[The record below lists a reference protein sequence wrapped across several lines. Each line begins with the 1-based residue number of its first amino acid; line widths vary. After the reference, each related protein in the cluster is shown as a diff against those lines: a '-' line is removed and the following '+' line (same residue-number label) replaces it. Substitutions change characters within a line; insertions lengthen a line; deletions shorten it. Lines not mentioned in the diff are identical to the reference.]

1 MSDPIKCNVLPISN
15 DELVV
20 VPTSIIAEVITER
33 QDLLVMGA
41 RDGLIG
47 KMQWRGLSLPL
58 IAFEA
63 AIGKA
68 VPSYGEAVRIV
79 VLSSANADPDL
90 PYFAMM
96 VQGVARLVHLK
107 ETDFKAREEPDTSPF
122 IAAHV
127 EYAGASTYVPNF
139 EHIESFLKTKV
150 L

>member
-1 MSDPIKCNVLPISN
+1 MKEALKCNVLPISN
-15 DELVV
+15 SEIVI

-68 VPSYGEAVRIV
+68 VPSYGEQVRIV
-79 VLSSANADPDL
+79 VFSSVNDDPDL
-90 PYFAMM
+90 PYFAMI
-96 VQGVARLVHLK
+96 VQGVARLVRLN
-107 ETDFKAREEPDTSPF
+107 ESDFMPQPEPEESPF

-127 EYAGASTYVPNF
+127 KYAGASTYVPNF

>member
-1 MSDPIKCNVLPISN
+1 MSDPIKCNILPISN
-15 DELVV
+15 EEIVL
-20 VPTSIIAEVITER
+20 VPTSVIAEVITER

-68 VPSYGEAVRIV
+68 VPSYGESVRIV
-79 VLSSANADPDL
+79 VFSSVSDDKDMPF
-90 PYFAMM
+90 YAMI

-107 ETDFKAREEPDTSPF
+107 DSDLTPQSEPDVSPF
-122 IAAHV
+122 ITEHV
-127 EYAGASTYVPNF
+127 SYSNTSAYVPNF
-139 EHIESFLKTKV
+139 EHIEKFLKSKV
-150 L
+150 I

>member
-1 MSDPIKCNVLPISN
+1 MSESIKCNVLPISD
-15 DELVV
+15 DEIVL

-47 KMQWRGLSLPL
+47 KMQWRGLSVPL
-58 IAFEA
+58 FAFEA

-68 VPSYGEAVRIV
+68 VPSYGASVRIV
-79 VLSSANADPDL
+79 VFSSANADLDL
-90 PYFAMM
+90 PYFAMI
-96 VQGVARLVHLK
+96 VQGVARLVHLDESK
-107 ETDFKAREEPDTSPF
+107 LKPHPHPEPSPY

-127 EYAGASTYVPNF
+127 EYSGASTYIPNF
-139 EHIESFLKTKV
+139 EHIESFLKSKV

>member
-1 MSDPIKCNVLPISN
+1 MSDPIKCNLLPISG

-58 IAFEA
+58 MAFEA

-68 VPSYGEAVRIV
+68 VPSYGDAVRIV
-79 VLSSANADPDL
+79 VFSSANADPDL
-90 PYFAMM
+90 PYFAMI

-107 ETDFKAREEPDTSPF
+107 ASDLTALEAPDTSPF

-127 EYAGASTYVPNF
+127 EYAGTSAYIPNF
-139 EHIESFLKTKV
+139 EHIESFLKAKV